1 MPNIKGYKFG
11 VLEAS
16 SLAKTRMTQPNGH
29 STTFNFGRCIPI
41 YIRETVPG
49 DVISHKTAGLIRMS
63 VPVAPIMTGIHGSV
77 HSFFVPKRLVWEH
90 MKEFY
95 GESPANAGPNPLT
108 YTYPHRA
115 VLDEVKAMSAADYL
129 GYPLALVGSA
139 TANVNATLNVLPIRA
154 YWSIINEYY
163 RKPQVMDPW
172 IVDLGD
178 TGAIATRGG
187 VSLTLGADPA
197 KSLKNFDMF
206 TTCTIAPVF
215 GGETTLPIAS
225 YAPVVSWL
233 DLFPGSD
240 YDDGY
245 HKITNPGFANLSDQV
260 GNPGY
265 VRQILNRN
273 ASINDTQSGMGFVG
287 SPSTPSQG
295 NLIDGTNLFTD
306 LSNATSTKL
315 NDLYL
320 AMAVEKW
327 KYHANFGNRY
337 FERLEVSYGVR
348 NPDLVLSRPEHLGEY
363 RFDINVQTVIQTA
376 QTGEGDLGNP
386 GANSAT
392 AFRHSMFNHSFGET
406 GYIIDILTTY
416 HDETYYGA
424 DNMLL
429 KKDVL
434 DDYWPEFVN
443 RGDMGIKVG
452 QLYFDNGATYA
463 NNDQIFGFNEAY
475 ANERW
480 SKTRA
485 SGLFNPYVD
494 TNVNSSQARIPG
506 FILAAKWNNAPS
518 LNEAFLTVDRTSLTD
533 ALTSGVNGPDFLADF
548 YFDDVVTRSITPRS
562 RPGIPTDLR

>member
-1 MPNIKGYKFG
+1 MPSIKGYKFG
-11 VLEAS
+11 LLEAS

-29 STTFNFGRCIPI
+29 STTFLFGRCIPI

-63 VPVAPIMTGIHGSV
+63 TPIAPIMTGIHGSV
-77 HSFFVPKRLVWEH
+77 HSFFVPKRLLWDH

-95 GESPANAGPNPLT
+95 GESPENAGPNPIT

-115 VLDEVKAMSAADYL
+115 VKNEVVAMSAADYL
-129 GYPLALVGSA
+129 GYPLSFYGAGGAWSPY
-139 TANVNATLNVLPIRA
+139 ATLNVLPIRA

-172 IVDLGD
+172 IVDKGD

-187 VSLTLGADPA
+187 VALTLSELPA

-206 TTCTIAPVF
+206 TTSTIAPVF
-215 GGETTLPIAS
+215 GGETSLPIAS
-225 YAPVVSWL
+225 YAPVVSYL
-233 DLFPGSD
+233 DLNPGID

-245 HKITNPGFANLSDQV
+245 HTITNPGFANRNDLLAGQNVVRNLVNVAASAANPYSGLNEGATGATTSV
-260 GNPGY
+260 G
-265 VRQILNRN
+265 V
-273 ASINDTQSGMGFVG
+273 DM
-287 SPSTPSQG
+287 
-295 NLIDGTNLFTD
+295 TNLYTD

-363 RFDINVQTVIQTA
+363 KFDINVQTVIQTA

-392 AFRHSMFNHSFGET
+392 AFRASMFNHSFGET

-416 HDETYYGA
+416 LDETYYGA

-443 RGDMGIKVG
+443 RGDMGLKVG

-463 NNDQIFGFNEAY
+463 NNDDIFGFNEAY

-494 TNVNSSQARIPG
+494 AGVNSVQARIPG
-506 FILAAKWNNAPS
+506 FILASKWNNAPS
-518 LNEAFLTVDRTSLTD
+518 LNEDFLTVDRSALTD
-533 ALTSGVNGPDFLADF
+533 ALTTGDEGPDFLADF